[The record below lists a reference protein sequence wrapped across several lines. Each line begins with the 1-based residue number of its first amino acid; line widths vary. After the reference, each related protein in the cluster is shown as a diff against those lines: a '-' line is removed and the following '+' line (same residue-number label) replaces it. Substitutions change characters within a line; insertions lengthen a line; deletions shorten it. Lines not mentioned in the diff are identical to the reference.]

1 VIAEESAGRFRFQL
15 AGVALDVHTGD
26 TAVLDELRLLLGRDC
41 PGPAGSAAGLSARI
55 HTGGRAGRMELRVAD
70 AAQLDPAD
78 LRLAAGTPDFPFDLL
93 ESAGARVVLA
103 RRGERAPALT
113 VDGALCEFALDPGWA
128 RAVALLLLQRLMR
141 CRADAIFFHAGSLAL
156 RGRGTLLV
164 GPKGAGKS
172 TLVMALALRGHPLLG
187 DENACYLPASGEI
200 VPFLRPVGIK
210 PGPRSA
216 ALDAALTRLGRLPER
231 DGMMRLAVEELP
243 VTPAAAP
250 APLGAVVFLTGFGA
264 AARVREVV
272 PGKVDV
278 GRLQPVGSS
287 LVNAPP
293 ARRVLQMARLL
304 AQSRVYE
311 LSPGAPDE
319 TAAVL
324 EETLSA
330 A

>member
-1 VIAEESAGRFRFQL
+1 MAEESAGRFRFQL
-15 AGVALDVHTGD
+15 AGVGLDIDTGEP
-26 TAVLDELRLLLGRDC
+26 AVLDELRLLLGRAC
-41 PGPAGSAAGLSARI
+41 SGSATASAASFAARI
-55 HTGGRAGRMELRVAD
+55 RTDDGMGRMELRVDD

-78 LRLAAGTPDFPFDLL
+78 LRLAAGSPDFPFDLL
-93 ESAGARVVLA
+93 ESTGSRVVLA
-103 RRGERAPALT
+103 RRGQHAPALT
-113 VDGALCEFALDPGWA
+113 VDGALCEFTLAPGWA

-141 CRADAIFFHAGSLAL
+141 CRDDAIFFHAGSLAL

-172 TLVMALALRGHPLLG
+172 TLVLALALRGHALLG
-187 DENACYLPASGEI
+187 DENACYLPATGEI

-210 PGPRSA
+210 PGPRST
-216 ALDAALTRLGRLPER
+216 ALDAALTRMGRLPER

-243 VTPAAAP
+243 VVAAAAP
-250 APLGAVVFLTGFGA
+250 APLAAVVFLTGFEPA
-264 AARVREVV
+264 VRVREVA

-304 AQSRVYE
+304 AQSRVFE

-324 EETLSA
+324 ERTLCA

>member
-1 VIAEESAGRFRFQL
+1 M
-15 AGVALDVHTGD
+15 D
-26 TAVLDELRLLLGRDC
+26 
-41 PGPAGSAAGLSARI
+41 
-55 HTGGRAGRMELRVAD
+55 LRVGD

-78 LRLAAGTPDFPFDLL
+78 LRLAAGSPDFPFDLL
-93 ESAGARVVLA
+93 ESSGARIVLA
-103 RRGERAPALT
+103 RRGEREPALT
-113 VDGALCEFALDPGWA
+113 VDGRRCEFALAPGWA

-141 CRADAIFFHAGSLAL
+141 CRADAIFFHAGSAAV
-156 RGRGTLLV
+156 RGRGTLVV

-172 TLVMALALRGHPLLG
+172 TLVMALALRGHALLG
-187 DENACYLPASGEI
+187 DENACYLPATGEI
-200 VPFLRPVGIK
+200 VPFLRPIGIK

-216 ALDAALTRLGRLPER
+216 ALDAALTRMGRVPER
-231 DGMMRLAVEELP
+231 DGMMRRAVEDLP
-243 VTPAAAP
+243 VTAAAAP
-250 APLGAVVFLTGFGA
+250 APLAAVVFLTGFSA
-264 AARVREVV
+264 AARLRVV
-272 PGKVDV
+272 APGRVDV

-287 LVNAPP
+287 MVNAPA

-324 EETLSA
+324 EETVCA